1 LDLLTEILQGVVS
14 GALVG
19 GMYAIVGIGLTLV
32 FGVVRIVNFAH
43 GAFLMA
49 AAYCS
54 WLLFDRY
61 GIDPYV
67 SGLIL
72 VPGFFLI
79 GIAYY
84 WALLRPMIGQS
95 LLAQSLIT
103 IAVSYIIENT
113 ALGLFSSQM
122 RVVSVSYAVQS
133 LMLGPIALPVT
144 RLVAGA
150 VGVCATAVMYLLLW
164 RSGIGIAVR
173 AAAADRP
180 IAEAMGI
187 NTHSAQAFITGIG
200 IACAALGGVVLLPI
214 FAVSPSMGADF
225 TFLSFLIIVL
235 GGLGNF
241 FGALAGGVIL
251 GITENLGAT
260 FFDGSIGHMLTFV
273 LFVILLM
280 FRPYGVLARRR

>member
-1 LDLLTEILQGVVS
+1 MFMATIQGVVS

-19 GMYAIVGIGLTLV
+19 GMYATVGIGLTLI

-43 GAFLMA
+43 GSFLMV

-67 SGLIL
+67 SALLI
-72 VPGFFLI
+72 VPAFFLI
-79 GIAYY
+79 GVGYY
-84 WALLRPMIGQS
+84 RTLLRPMVGQS
-95 LLAQSLIT
+95 LLAQALIT
-103 IAVSYIIENT
+103 IAVSYVIENT
-113 ALGLFSSQM
+113 ALGLFSSEM
-122 RVVSVSYAVQS
+122 RVVSVSYATHS
-133 LMLGPIALPVT
+133 LSLGPIVLPYT
-144 RLVAGA
+144 RVIAGLVGLL
-150 VGVCATAVMYLLLW
+150 ATAGMFLLLW
-164 RSGIGIAVR
+164 RTGIGIAVR

-187 NTHSAQAFITGIG
+187 NTYSAQALVTGIG

-214 FAVSPSMGADF
+214 LAASPAMGVNF

-235 GGLGNF
+235 GGMGNF
-241 FGALAGGVIL
+241 FGALVAGVVI

-260 FFDGSIGHMLTFV
+260 FFDGSKGQMLIFV
-273 LFVILLM
+273 LFVVLLVLK
-280 FRPYGVLARRR
+280 PYGLLEKRR

>member
-1 LDLLTEILQGVVS
+1 MLTETLQGVVS

-49 AAYCS
+49 AAYCG

-273 LFVILLM
+273 LFVILLV

>member
-1 LDLLTEILQGVVS
+1 MLIAVLQGLVS

-19 GMYAIVGIGLTLV
+19 GMYATVGIGLTLV

-43 GAFLMA
+43 GSFLMA

-54 WLLFDRY
+54 WLLADRY
-61 GIDPYV
+61 GIDPYLSAV
-67 SGLIL
+67 IL
-72 VPGFFLI
+72 VPSFFVLGI
-79 GIAYY
+79 GYY
-84 WALLRPMIGQS
+84 WGLLRPMIGQS

-103 IAVSYIIENT
+103 IAVGYVIDNT

-122 RVVSVSYAVQS
+122 RVVSLPYTVASFS
-133 LMLGPIALPVT
+133 LGPIDLPVT

-150 VGVCATAVMYLLLW
+150 VGLCATTVMYLLLW
-164 RSGIGIAVR
+164 RTGLGVAVR

-180 IAEAMGI
+180 TAEAMGI
-187 NTHSAQAFITGIG
+187 DTHAVQAVVTGLG

-235 GGLGNF
+235 GGMGSF
-241 FGALAGGVIL
+241 FGALVGGIIL

-260 FFDGSIGHMLTFV
+260 FFNGSTGHMLTFV
-273 LFVILLM
+273 LFVILLV